1 MSLEMLLSDDDM
13 HDCVVICQKDCAPV
27 LAAMEKGSS
36 RSAQLQEA
44 AESMHRRA
52 NAKSVKLM
60 MLHVSGKQ
68 LLAEG
73 IDDGSRK
80 HAAALKGPACGTE
93 LKELV
98 REFAEGEGSLIIID
112 FFASA
117 ANAMAERYAAWTED
131 QGAELIDA
139 FSSRSWDQGR

>member
-1 MSLEMLLSDDDM
+1 
-13 HDCVVICQKDCAPV
+13 
-27 LAAMEKGSS
+27 
-36 RSAQLQEA
+36 
-44 AESMHRRA
+44 
-52 NAKSVKLM
+52 M

-93 LKELV
+93 LRELV
-98 REFAEGEGSLIIID
+98 REFAEDEGSLIIID

-139 FSSRSWDQGR
+139 FSSRSWDQGRCVCGRYHREVGFYFPPNGLEDKVVRRARSDGARGIFLVPLCQRTTRPRTSCA